1 MERKKTII
9 KIVII
14 VILFSV
20 VMSLYVGKSSENKS
34 YANSYGD
41 TNSNFDK
48 SKIRMSYLQN
58 FMELLMYQNYEDSYN
73 MLTDECKEEVF
84 ENNFEFF
91 KEYVTCRWFNT
102 SDKEKKVYYENTEK
116 VENEEGEK
124 VYIYKVLISVK
135 DSKDYIITDDTTY
148 EEAMY
153 IYDHNIR
160 ATVYEQSLYDYKIK
174 LEILDE

>member
-20 VMSLYVGKSSENKS
+20 VMSLYVGKSSANKS

-73 MLTDECKEEVF
+73 MLTDECKEEIFGNDF
-84 ENNFEFF
+84 EYF
-91 KEYVTCRWFNT
+91 KQYVSTNWFN
-102 SDKEKKVYYENTEK
+102 SELPQKKVYYTNK
-116 VENEEGEK
+116 ANIENENGEK
-124 VYIYKVLISVK
+124 VYVYTALITIMNVDDYKVSDEVSEDKQI
-135 DSKDYIITDDTTY
+135 YF
-148 EEAMY
+148 
-153 IYDHNIR
+153 YDHNVR
-160 ATVYEQSLYDYKIK
+160 FTVYENSLYDYKIRI
-174 LEILDE
+174 EMVDE

>member
-73 MLTDECKEEVF
+73 MLTDECKEELF
-84 ENNFEFF
+84 ENDFEYF
-91 KEYVTCRWFNT
+91 KQYVSTNWFN
-102 SDKEKKVYYENTEK
+102 SELPQKKVYYTNK
-116 VENEEGEK
+116 ANIENEKGEK
-124 VYIYKVLISVK
+124 VYVYTALISIMNVDDYKVSDEVSEDKQI
-135 DSKDYIITDDTTY
+135 YF
-148 EEAMY
+148 
-153 IYDHNIR
+153 YDHNVR
-160 ATVYEQSLYDYKIK
+160 FTVYENSLYDYKIRI
-174 LEILDE
+174 EMVDE

>member
-58 FMELLMYQNYEDSYN
+58 FMELLMYQNYED
-73 MLTDECKEEVF
+73 
-84 ENNFEFF
+84 
-91 KEYVTCRWFNT
+91 
-102 SDKEKKVYYENTEK
+102 
-116 VENEEGEK
+116 
-124 VYIYKVLISVK
+124 
-135 DSKDYIITDDTTY
+135 
-148 EEAMY
+148 
-153 IYDHNIR
+153 
-160 ATVYEQSLYDYKIK
+160 
-174 LEILDE
+174 